1 MSENKNINTIGIP
14 SCYRDFKCIDTA
26 CTDTCC
32 AGWQVDVDKESWEY
46 YKTVDG
52 EFGDY
57 LHSVMVEGAGLDE
70 TDAGQFKLC
79 PNGDCP
85 FLMESGLC
93 KMFGE
98 LGEQSLCDTC
108 TNFPRYAEDY
118 GDLREVGIAFSCPE
132 AARLMLSEDTPMAFE
147 ELPVSKNK
155 DSWDPAVKDIM
166 WRMQKSDAQELKIT
180 QISGEECLKEDGSS
194 ETSDEIS
201 YAASENSILDEH
213 QTSTIAY
220 IEQTEEFD
228 EEYFSVFYEARKVAI
243 KLVQNRN
250 LSIKERVALYLD
262 YTTALQNTLDSYDEL
277 DEECLEELGE
287 LRGLYLDTD
296 WLKNRAISLKE
307 YYVNLDP
314 DADAFSLYDEPVPFG
329 ECQYQF
335 IPEYAAVIYQELKH
349 CKKEWGQLLEE
360 AEEILHKQ
368 MSVDQY
374 KENYKEFENEYQN
387 KEYVYEHLLS
397 YYVFRYFCKAYFDD
411 DIYGK
416 GRMAVMAYLMLKEL
430 AVSQWVKQNKTFSD
444 TDQEWLFHLYSREL
458 EHSEENYD
466 TYIDLLRME
475 NMCNYEHLMAVLL
488 EQL

>member
-1 MSENKNINTIGIP
+1 MDKKKINKIGIP
-14 SCYRDFKCIDTA
+14 SCYREFKCIDTA

-93 KMFGE
+93 MMFGE
-98 LGEQSLCDTC
+98 LGEESLCDTC

-132 AARLMLSEDTPMAFE
+132 AARLMLSDDTPMAFE
-147 ELPVSKNK
+147 VLPVSKNK

-166 WRMQKSDAQELKIT
+166 WRMQKSDTQGLKIT
-180 QISGEECLKEDGSS
+180 K
-194 ETSDEIS
+194 TV
-201 YAASENSILDEH
+201 
-213 QTSTIAY
+213 
-220 IEQTEEFD
+220 D
-228 EEYFSVFYEARKVAI
+228 EEYFNVYYEARKVAI
-243 KLVQNRN
+243 KLVQNRS
-250 LSIKERVALYLD
+250 LSIKERVVLYLD
-262 YTTALQNTLDSYDEL
+262 YTTALQNTLDSYDEV
-277 DEECLEELGE
+277 DEECLEKLSE
-287 LRGLYLDTD
+287 LRGLYLDKD
-296 WLKNRAISLKE
+296 WLRKRAISLKE
-307 YYVNLDP
+307 YYANLDS
-314 DADAFSLYDEPVPFG
+314 DADAFSLYDEPVPLG

-335 IPEYAAVIYQELKH
+335 LPEYAAVIFQELKH
-349 CKKEWGQLLEE
+349 CKKEWGPMLQE
-360 AEEILHKQ
+360 AEDVLHKQ
-368 MSVDQY
+368 MQAEQY
-374 KENYKEFENEYQN
+374 YFAYQEFDAQYQD

-416 GRMAVMAYLMLKEL
+416 GRMAVMAYLMIREL
-430 AVSQWVKQNKTFSD
+430 SVCQWVKQNKQFSD
-444 TDQEWLFHLYSREL
+444 TNREWIFHLYSREL

-488 EQL
+488 EN